1 MIRAIAA
8 AAGLAVV
15 AALVAAITY
24 LAWPLPSRRGT
35 AVIHR
40 LSSPVTVAFDRRGVP
55 HIHAILEADAWSALG
70 WLHAAD
76 RLFQMELRKRAAEG
90 RLAELFGA
98 AAVPMDREARMLG
111 YAALAKRDWEA
122 ADERE
127 RGVLAAYV
135 DGINAYVNANPVPLE
150 FKALGALAEPW
161 TPLDVLA
168 FGRLMQDGLTIA
180 AAREQGLFEDARAR
194 GLDAAITLFDASEDG
209 RTHVAP
215 EIAAALAHW
224 PVGAPAAGQ
233 PPPEQAPAGS
243 NAWAVA
249 GSRSASRRPLLAGD
263 PHLNPE
269 RPGVWYAAHLTAA
282 DGLDVAGLSLPGA
295 PGILI
300 GHNGRVAWSITMN
313 QADDADLY
321 LEEIDPEAGA
331 YRQGESWTPLAVS
344 NEFIRVK
351 GDAAQTVEVTRTAR
365 GPVVLRFPEA
375 PRFVL
380 TRALAPANRP
390 QGMGAFLDAAR
401 ARNGD
406 ALRAA
411 FARYAGPAI
420 NVCWA
425 DVAGGIGVQVAGSIP
440 KRKSG
445 DGRFPS
451 PGWTGAYEWDGM
463 LETAALPS
471 IVNPADGLVATANDD
486 WSVTGSALPYPGL
499 YASSDRA
506 ARAREMAGRL
516 RRATPADMRRMQA
529 DLYSPYAA
537 RAVAALAGMNLG
549 DSNAARAV
557 TILAAWDKRADLRG
571 PARLFYA
578 FLKEL
583 RHEIGGPAGRG
594 TSGAWVSWS
603 LIDRLLAGTA
613 DRSLWDDPSTPS
625 VETRHELVTRALK
638 TALERVESEDGKDP
652 ARWNWGR
659 VHRLSYAHPF
669 APALP
674 GPVARRL
681 AFGPVALAGEWHT
694 LDVAGFSLRGDR
706 YDVIHIPSA
715 RIVVDLGDPDA
726 SQLTLP
732 LGQSGQLFDRHANDQ
747 LVAWSRV
754 ESYPFPF
761 SPSAV
766 AAATVSTLRFVPGE

>member
-1 MIRAIAA
+1 
-8 AAGLAVV
+8 L
-15 AALVAAITY
+15 
-24 LAWPLPSRRGT
+24 
-35 AVIHR
+35 
-40 LSSPVTVAFDRRGVP
+40 
-55 HIHAILEADAWSALG
+55 
-70 WLHAAD
+70 
-76 RLFQMELRKRAAEG
+76 
-90 RLAELFGA
+90 
-98 AAVPMDREARMLG
+98 
-111 YAALAKRDWEA
+111 
-122 ADERE
+122 
-127 RGVLAAYV
+127 
-135 DGINAYVNANPVPLE
+135 NA
-150 FKALGALAEPW
+150 
-161 TPLDVLA
+161 
-168 FGRLMQDGLTIA
+168 
-180 AAREQGLFEDARAR
+180 
-194 GLDAAITLFDASEDG
+194 
-209 RTHVAP
+209 
-215 EIAAALAHW
+215 
-224 PVGAPAAGQ
+224 
-233 PPPEQAPAGS
+233 
-243 NAWAVA
+243 
-249 GSRSASRRPLLAGD
+249 
-263 PHLNPE
+263 E

-321 LEEIDPEAGA
+321 LEEIDPAAGT
-331 YRQGESWTPLAVS
+331 YRQGEAWTPLVRS
-344 NEFIRVK
+344 NELIRVK
-351 GDAAQTVEVTRTAR
+351 GEATQTVEVARTAR

-380 TRALAPANRP
+380 TRAFAPADRP

-425 DVAGGIGVQVAGSIP
+425 DVGGGIGVLVAGSIP
-440 KRKSG
+440 NRKTG

-451 PGWTGAYEWDGM
+451 PGWTGGYAWDG
-463 LETAALPS
+463 LLATTGLPS
-471 IVNPADGLVATANDD
+471 ITNPEDGFVASANDD

-499 YASSDRA
+499 YASNDRA
-506 ARAREMAGRL
+506 ARARELAGRL
-516 RRATPADMRRMQA
+516 RRATPADMRAMQA

-537 RAVAALAGMNLG
+537 RAVAALARMKLE

-583 RHEIGGPAGRG
+583 RREIGAPAARG
-594 TSGAWVSWS
+594 TSGAWVTWS

-613 DRSLWDDPSTPS
+613 DPSLWDDPATTSI
-625 VETRHELVTRALK
+625 ETRRDRVTRALT
-638 TALERVESEDGKDP
+638 TALEKVESEDGKDP
-652 ARWNWGR
+652 ARWSWGR
-659 VHRLSYAHPF
+659 VHRLTYAHPF

-732 LGQSGQLFDRHANDQ
+732 LGQSGQLFDRHARDQ
-747 LVAWSRV
+747 LGAWSRA
-754 ESYPFPF
+754 EPYPFPF
-761 SPSAV
+761 SASAV